1 MSQHFLR
8 TLLPDGRPV
17 KIQTGW
23 DRPLQGYYLVVE
35 RLDASEDADDDEI
48 YLFSNLLHM
57 PRGVSHPKTMLSF
70 VDRLKQI
77 GLALPIPVLAE
88 LEDDRVTNAGNKA
101 VIWSGDGDRSEEP

>member
-1 MSQHFLR
+1 MSQHFLQ
-8 TLLPDGRPV
+8 TSLPDGRPV

-57 PRGVSHPKTMLSF
+57 PRGSSHPKTMLPF

-77 GLALPIPVLAE
+77 GMALPISMLAE

-101 VIWSGDGDRSEEP
+101 VIWSGNGDRSEEP